1 MLSKIFTN
9 TEKIEILK
17 GVIVSRI
24 AKKGACKTLILINA
38 GTPRP

>member
-1 MLSKIFTN
+1 MLSKIFAD

-17 GVIVSRI
+17 GVTVSRI
-24 AKKGACKTLILINA
+24 AKKGACKTLILTNA